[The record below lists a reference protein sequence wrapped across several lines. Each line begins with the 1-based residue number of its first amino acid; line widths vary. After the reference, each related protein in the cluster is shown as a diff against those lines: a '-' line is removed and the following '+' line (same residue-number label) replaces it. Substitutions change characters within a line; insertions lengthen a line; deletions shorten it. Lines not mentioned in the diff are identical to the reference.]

1 MELVEKVVGSSSPL
15 FKCKDCLYTSN
26 KVSNVEKHAEGHL
39 SPDYYK
45 CQFCPSTY
53 GKEVYFKSHMK
64 AKHSLHQFNLP
75 FKCRLCHI
83 RFGWNF
89 ERDSH
94 ELICTDVE
102 SPASTVLSPNS
113 EKVSSSIAEIV
124 LSPPALK
131 VPSPNTEKVPS
142 SSAEMVFSPTDET
155 VFSATDETVFSPT
168 DETVLM
174 DEVTT
179 TLHFHNS
186 TTVQNTPTKTTPY
199 SKKSAYIC
207 GTCSKSYIRKDH
219 HLTHVINCT
228 RNKLRNIK
236 PGRQHQRK
244 LTVSSPRVSA
254 EVAHAYAFKESMKDG
269 ENDDASNIVNVE
281 ISSAVALDTAFKE
294 SSKEGEN
301 NNATKNVEISAAI
314 ALDTGFKESM
324 KDSENNYAI
333 SIDNL
338 EINRKSLGGKE
349 ENNDTTIIV
358 SDHEDITP
366 RKFQDPS
373 LAFCTPMS
381 SVSTNENTTI
391 LKKRRMESLVTTIN
405 VSDSDDEETLTSK
418 KPQKGN
424 KKIVK
429 KRLFPC
435 YPLRQNQIPNGEWK
449 NEDNPRSTKLSTS
462 EVSLIK
468 SSHVGDSTKRYEE
481 AVNKIKLLGSDI
493 TLTRLVELD

>member
-1 MELVEKVVGSSSPL
+1 
-15 FKCKDCLYTSN
+15 
-26 KVSNVEKHAEGHL
+26 
-39 SPDYYK
+39 
-45 CQFCPSTY
+45 
-53 GKEVYFKSHMK
+53 
-64 AKHSLHQFNLP
+64 
-75 FKCRLCHI
+75 
-83 RFGWNF
+83 
-89 ERDSH
+89 
-94 ELICTDVE
+94 
-102 SPASTVLSPNS
+102 
-113 EKVSSSIAEIV
+113 
-124 LSPPALK
+124 
-131 VPSPNTEKVPS
+131 
-142 SSAEMVFSPTDET
+142 MVFS
-155 VFSATDETVFSPT
+155 AT

-219 HLTHVINCT
+219 YLTHVINCT

-236 PGRQHQRK
+236 PRRQHQRK

-281 ISSAVALDTAFKE
+281 ISAAVAFDTAFNESLKDGENDNTTYNDKVEISSAVALDTAFKE

-314 ALDTGFKESM
+314 TLDTGFKESM
-324 KDSENNYAI
+324 KDGENDYAT
-333 SIDNL
+333 SFDKL
-338 EINRKSLGGKE
+338 EINRKSLGNKE

-358 SDHEDITP
+358 SDDEDMTP
-366 RKFQDPS
+366 RKFQDPNVIFS
-373 LAFCTPMS
+373 TPMS

-405 VSDSDDEETLTSK
+405 VSDSDDEETLTLK
-418 KPQKGN
+418 KSQKGN

-435 YPLRQNQIPNGEWK
+435 YPLRQNQIPNGEWQ

-462 EVSLIK
+462 EVGLIK
-468 SSHVGDSTKRYEE
+468 SSQVGDSTKRYEEAMDKIKLLGSGISLTSEVSLIKSSQVDDSTKKYEE